1 MFFIQAP
8 NQNPFIMPKHST
20 LCGFLLLLL
29 VGFTL
34 PGLAQKP
41 ILDVGLR
48 LQKTVNLYN
57 ENGLSVQ
64 YSHPTLCYDKLYFGL
79 SYVTSR
85 LGTAINSNAIKQD
98 NYILSG
104 TWMFR
109 PQHVVRPFARLNTG
123 YFHAD
128 YEYAI
133 FDDLDNTSVLLSP
146 EGGVCFETHL
156 PIKISLSMGYNVIT
170 GNGVNGAG
178 TLFPLYFQT
187 TLSWNVFK

>member
-1 MFFIQAP
+1 MRNLFI
-8 NQNPFIMPKHST
+8 H
-20 LCGFLLLLL
+20 LCLTVSLLAGI
-29 VGFTL
+29 VYNT
-34 PGLAQKP
+34 PAQKP

-48 LQKTVNLYN
+48 LQKTINLYN

-85 LGTAINSNAIKQD
+85 LGTAFNSNAIKQD

-133 FDDLDNTSVLLSP
+133 FDDLDNNSMLLSP

-156 PIKISLSMGYNVIT
+156 PLKISLSMGYNVIT

-178 TLFPLYFQT
+178 TLFPLYLQT
-187 TLSWNVFK
+187 TLSWNLFKK